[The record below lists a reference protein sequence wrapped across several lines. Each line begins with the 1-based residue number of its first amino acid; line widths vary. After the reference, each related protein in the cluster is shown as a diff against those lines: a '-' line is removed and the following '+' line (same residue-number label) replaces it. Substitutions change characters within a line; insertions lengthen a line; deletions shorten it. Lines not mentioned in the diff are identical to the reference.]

1 MACPLRVV
9 LAMVSAFI
17 ALFIIWKSNSEN
29 GNETKSNR
37 LSEVG
42 TNRTWLQYTMDFFT
56 GKYLWNLIQAS
67 RQQQPPSRVEDRAKR
82 RH

>member
-1 MACPLRVV
+1 MKCLTAEMACPLRVV

-37 LSEVG
+37 LSEV
-42 TNRTWLQYTMDFFT
+42 D
-56 GKYLWNLIQAS
+56 S
-67 RQQQPPSRVEDRAKR
+67 
-82 RH
+82 